1 MQEITQSPVTP
12 ERLAADTQLVK
23 SYLDKI
29 DALQVE
35 SLSAAATADYKQR
48 ILDALNASGA
58 KMVAHYYT
66 DPVLQDLAEESGG
79 FVGDSLEM
87 ARFGRDCSASTLV
100 VAGVRF
106 MASQRKF

>member
-1 MQEITQSPVTP
+1 MQETTNTSSQT
-12 ERLAADTQLVK
+12 ERLAADTVFVK

-29 DALQVE
+29 DAFQVD
-35 SLSAAATADYKQR
+35 SLSAAATADYKRR
-48 ILDALNASGA
+48 ILDALASSGA

-87 ARFGRDCSASTLV
+87 ARFGRDCDA
-100 VAGVRF
+100 
-106 MASQRKF
+106 KP